1 MNPVHR
7 LLLLLVPIGCL
18 LQASNPWNQWLGGPE
33 RSLVAA
39 WSGGDAIPRFTLL
52 WRRSLGS
59 GFAGVA
65 VVGTNAVTAMT
76 DGRQDLAILLDTETG
91 AERWRFALSRT
102 RKRGEGVPSG
112 PLSTP
117 ALDSEAAYVQA
128 LDGRF
133 VCLEITTGRPRWELN
148 VKREFK
154 AYEPGY
160 GFASSP
166 LLLDDMVILLPAGS
180 TSASAAA
187 LDRLTGAVRWRTG
200 LGTGTDYVS
209 ATALSQGSNAIVI
222 AQTGTTVAALAA
234 HDGRIRWKLD
244 DVAGG
249 LWTPSILAGGSIF
262 CPTAKESRLI
272 QNVAETGR
280 STWTTPVF
288 DGAMGPVVQ
297 LEGMLIGHHQRRL
310 TAIDTETGTQLWQLP
325 DETDGQLMVLGKW
338 LLFVND
344 RAGQLE
350 VLSVTR
356 DRAEVRSRQPVMKPA
371 RMETPLAFADGR
383 LWIRGPEEL
392 VVLKVE

>member
-1 MNPVHR
+1 MIR
-7 LLLLLVPIGCL
+7 ICSLLLLLVPFGGL
-18 LQASNPWNQWLGGPE
+18 LQASNTWNQWLGGPE
-33 RSLVAA
+33 RRLVAA
-39 WSGGDAIPRFTLL
+39 WSGGDAVPRFTSL

-65 VVGTNAVTAMT
+65 VAGTNAVTAMT
-76 DGRQDLAILLDTETG
+76 DGRQDLAVLLDTETG

-117 ALDSEAAYVQA
+117 ALDSESAYVQS

-133 VCLEITTGRPRWELN
+133 VCLEINSGRPRWELN
-148 VKREFK
+148 VKREFR

-187 LDRLTGAVRWRTG
+187 LDRFTGAVRWRTG
-200 LGTGTDYVS
+200 LAAGTDYVS
-209 ATALSQGSNAIVI
+209 ATALGRGSNAVVI

-234 HDGRIRWKLD
+234 IDGRIRWRLD

-249 LWTPSILAGGSIF
+249 LWTPSILSGGNVF

-272 QNVAETGR
+272 QVFPESGR

-288 DGAMGPVVQ
+288 EGAMGPVVQ
-297 LEGMLIGHHQRRL
+297 LEGILIGHHQRRL
-310 TAIDTETGTQLWQLP
+310 TAIDAETGTQLWQLP

-344 RAGQLE
+344 RAGRLE

-371 RMETPLAFADGR
+371 RMEAPLAFADGR

-392 VVLKVE
+392 VVLTVE